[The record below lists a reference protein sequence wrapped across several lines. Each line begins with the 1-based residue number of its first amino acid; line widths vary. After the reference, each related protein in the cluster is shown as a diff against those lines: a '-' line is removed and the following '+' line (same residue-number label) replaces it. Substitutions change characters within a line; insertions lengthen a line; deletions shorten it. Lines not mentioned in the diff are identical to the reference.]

1 MRKAGVLLPISAQV
15 SEFGIGDMGMNSKMF
30 IDFIAQMGFKI
41 WQVLPI
47 NIVGAG
53 NSPYSGLSSFAGN
66 PLLIDLMDLKEV
78 LSADEIRS
86 AEIDSPYRV
95 DYGRVRE
102 NKTRLLNLAYTRLDD
117 EYKRSVLDF
126 VEANKSWLI
135 DYATFMVIR
144 EVAGKSWYDWD
155 DDLKFRESQAIK
167 KIQYEYADKL
177 GFYYFEQYMFY
188 KQWFDLKSYAN
199 SIGVEIMGDIP
210 IYVSY
215 DSADVWANPKEFQL
229 DADLKPTALA
239 GVPPDY
245 FAQEGQFWGNPIYNY
260 DKMSHNNFSW
270 LVDRITKTA
279 ALYDYLRLDHFRG
292 LCEYWSIPNTASSAK
307 EGEWKKGPGLKL
319 WNAIN
324 KKNPEIKL
332 VAEDLGII
340 DEKVIEF
347 REQVGIPS
355 MNVFHF
361 AFDGDIN
368 NSHLIHN
375 LEKHKVVYSA
385 THDNDTTL
393 GWLYSLD
400 YNTREKAL
408 EYVNFRGA
416 NWGAGGRDG
425 EGVKAILRS
434 IIASVAEI
442 VIFPFQDLC
451 AYGSDTRTNIPGIPE
466 GNWEY
471 RCTLSAFDDIDT
483 HFYHSMLRLYGRA

>member
-15 SEFGIGDMGMNSKMF
+15 SAFGIGDMGANSKMF
-30 IDFIAQMGFKI
+30 VDFIAQIGFRI

-47 NIVGAG
+47 NVIGAG

-66 PLLIDLMDLKEV
+66 PLLIDIMELKNI
-78 LSADEIRS
+78 LSPEEIRS

-95 DYGRVRE
+95 DYEKVRE
-102 NKTRLLNLAYTRLDD
+102 NKTRLLNLAYTRIDE
-117 EYKRSVLDF
+117 EYKKAVFNF
-126 VEANKSWLI
+126 VEINKMWLI

-144 EVAGKSWYDWD
+144 KLTGKSWYDWD
-155 DDLKFRESQAIK
+155 DELKFKKPQTIREIQK
-167 KIQYEYADKL
+167 KYANEL
-177 GFYYFEQYMFY
+177 GYYYFEQYLFY
-188 KQWFDLKSYAN
+188 RQWFSLKTYAN

-215 DSADVWANPKEFQL
+215 DSVDVWANPKEFQL
-229 DADLKPTALA
+229 DSDLKPTALA

-245 FAQEGQFWGNPIYNY
+245 FAKEGQFWGNPIYNY

-270 LVDRITKTA
+270 LVERITRTA
-279 ALYDYLRLDHFRG
+279 ELYDYLRIDHFRG
-292 LCEYWSIPNTASSAK
+292 LCEYWSIPNTATSAK
-307 EGEWKKGPGLKL
+307 EGEWKNGPGLKL
-319 WNAIN
+319 WDAIT
-324 KKNPEIKL
+324 KKNPNIQL
-332 VAEDLGII
+332 IAEDLGII

-347 REQVGIPS
+347 REKIGLPG

-368 NSHLIHN
+368 NTHLTHN
-375 LEKHKVVYSA
+375 HEKNRIAYSA

-400 YNTREKAL
+400 YNTREKVL
-408 EYVNFRGA
+408 EYVNFNGT
-416 NWGAGGRDG
+416 NWGAGGRGG

-434 IIASVAEI
+434 IISSVAKV

-451 AYGSDTRTNIPGIPE
+451 AYGSDTRTNIPGVPV

-483 HFYHSMLRLYGRA
+483 HFYYSVLRLYGRA